1 MLCWPAMTVAFD
13 IPVPD
18 PATPGIVWPAISD
31 QSGNILLTLLF
42 QLEQSQWWPPE
53 RLCAAQFG
61 QAARLLRHAFETVP
75 FYSERLGQAGYD
87 PDAAIDE
94 ESWLDLPLLARAD
107 IQLAD
112 KDLWSRALP
121 KSHGKASK
129 LVTSGSTGTPVEWLS
144 TGLTSIF

>member
-18 PATPGIVWPAISD
+18 SATPGIVWPAISD

-75 FYSERLGQAGYD
+75 FYSERFG
-87 PDAAIDE
+87 
-94 ESWLDLPLLARAD
+94 
-107 IQLAD
+107 
-112 KDLWSRALP
+112 
-121 KSHGKASK
+121 
-129 LVTSGSTGTPVEWLS
+129 
-144 TGLTSIF
+144 